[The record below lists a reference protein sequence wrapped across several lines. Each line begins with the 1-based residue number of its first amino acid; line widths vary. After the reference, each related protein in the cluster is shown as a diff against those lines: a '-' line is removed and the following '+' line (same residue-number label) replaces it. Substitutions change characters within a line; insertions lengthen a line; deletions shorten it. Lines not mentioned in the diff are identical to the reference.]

1 MERPLDY
8 QDLLEYP
15 GGALLAALSVVGFA
29 STFVCGGE
37 LTKDMGISPIVL
49 VFLRF
54 AIAGGA
60 MLATGLAS
68 SRTRPALFAL
78 KPREWKRLLWLGP
91 IGTTIMAWCVFEGCA
106 RVPVANASMADALSP
121 LGIFATEV
129 NHLGHEM
136 R

>member
-1 MERPLDY
+1 MKTRWLI
-8 QDLLEYP
+8 
-15 GGALLAALSVVGFA
+15 GALLAALSVVGFA
-29 STFVCGGE
+29 STFVSGGE

-78 KPREWKRLLWLGP
+78 KPREWKRLL
-91 IGTTIMAWCVFEGCA
+91 
-106 RVPVANASMADALSP
+106 
-121 LGIFATEV
+121 
-129 NHLGHEM
+129 
-136 R
+136 